1 MFACVRASV
10 PVSMS
15 VCLRGW
21 VRHAADPLP
30 SLQDTPATVGV
41 LQVDTG
47 LAVRLQV
54 ARLHRHPGD
63 LK

>member
-1 MFACVRASV
+1 
-10 PVSMS
+10 MS